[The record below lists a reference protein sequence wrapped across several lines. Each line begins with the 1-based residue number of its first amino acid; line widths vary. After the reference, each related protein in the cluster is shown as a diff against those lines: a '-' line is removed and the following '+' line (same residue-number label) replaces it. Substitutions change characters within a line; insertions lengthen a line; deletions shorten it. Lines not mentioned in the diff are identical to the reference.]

1 MKKTL
6 TIIVLLSFIFSI
18 YSQVPPNKENEG
30 SATFKNK
37 KMYYE
42 EERADN
48 PYYLEIKLSKNQKGI
63 KIIMPDVDLKGIK
76 VKRILKK
83 FEQLMELKPKT
94 TKGNFN
100 LLTETNK
107 ISLKLISH
115 NFNILKDTEIHYYIF
130 EL

>member
-1 MKKTL
+1 M
-6 TIIVLLSFIFSI
+6 
-18 YSQVPPNKENEG
+18 
-30 SATFKNK
+30 
-37 KMYYE
+37 
-42 EERADN
+42 
-48 PYYLEIKLSKNQKGI
+48 EI
-63 KIIMPDVDLKGIK
+63 
-76 VKRILKK
+76 
-83 FEQLMELKPKT
+83 KPKT